1 MNEHK
6 HIWKFSNVPLTLQ
19 VSKKFPS
26 FPSFRFQYKDQNQ
39 KLGNLENLQL
49 PLTKQILLTLQ
60 AMGKFPS
67 FPSLQFH
74 YKGQNRKLGILGNS
88 NFLKE
93 NNSTYFRCFD
103 LKIFFLSFPSFLF
116 QYQS

>member
-26 FPSFRFQYKDQNQ
+26 FPSFRFQYKGQNQ

-49 PLTKQILLTLQ
+49 PLTKQILLT
-60 AMGKFPS
+60 FRVFRVCS
-67 FPSLQFH
+67 FIIRV
-74 YKGQNRKLGILGNS
+74 KI
-88 NFLKE
+88 E
-93 NNSTYFRCFD
+93 NLESSEIPTSSKKTIPLTLD
-103 LKIFFLSFPSFLF
+103 VLI
-116 QYQS
+116 